1 MSEKDRRET
10 VALVLDLRHS
20 VDCTCK
26 LLQINRP
33 IAKVL
38 YLVMKLSRRA
48 SAQPN
53 AQLLTQ
59 LYLVAW
65 LTDN

>member
-1 MSEKDRRET
+1 MCEKDRRET

-33 IAKVL
+33 IAKVP
-38 YLVMKLSRRA
+38 LSGYEVIREPVLNLML
-48 SAQPN
+48 SCSHSCI
-53 AQLLTQ
+53 
-59 LYLVAW
+59 
-65 LTDN
+65 

>member
-33 IAKVL
+33 IAKVP
-38 YLVMKLSRRA
+38 LSGYEVITE
-48 SAQPN
+48 SQCS
-53 AQLLTQ
+53 T
-59 LYLVAW
+59 
-65 LTDN
+65 